1 MEHLY
6 EKAQESAAYIEAHLS
21 EPLTAAD
28 LCRELHVSRTRLYA
42 LFRQEIGDG
51 VSAYIR
57 RRRMH
62 RAKKLLTTTELP
74 VWQIAEAVGFVNY
87 NYFSEV
93 FRKTYGRS
101 PRSFRS

>member
-1 MEHLY
+1 
-6 EKAQESAAYIEAHLS
+6 
-21 EPLTAAD
+21 
-28 LCRELHVSRTRLYA
+28 
-42 LFRQEIGDG
+42 
-51 VSAYIR
+51 
-57 RRRMH
+57 MH